1 MNTMTAPDNG
11 QPKHISSKFARV
23 GLVTAALLCIP
34 AIAMFF
40 TTEVN
45 WGAGDFLVAAILLG
59 GTGLAIEFGASR
71 LATRRGRL
79 LAGLAILAAFVLVWA
94 ELAVGIAGSPFAGS

>member
-11 QPKHISSKFARV
+11 QSKRISSKFARV

-34 AIAMFF
+34 AIAMYF

-45 WGAGDFLVAAILLG
+45 WEANDFVVAAILLG

-71 LATRRGRL
+71 LATRRARL
-79 LAGLAILAAFVLVWA
+79 FAGLAILAALVFVWA
-94 ELAVGIAGSPFAGS
+94 ELAVGIVGSPFAGS